1 MKQKNKRR
9 PSDKTNSIN
18 SNKAESNMSN
28 DGKKGSNTKSSC
40 DFKKL
45 LCIGRMLKKKFIES
59 KDMSEERK
67 EEKDFLHKALGNLL
81 TFHPL
86 ILSGISLVGMIYYF
100 AYFGFEL
107 KYFPDLGGADVAYV
121 GVSLFF
127 MLATISLFFIL
138 PCLCYPG
145 YHKKD
150 IGWIFFFGLSL
161 LPLFTLVCMATLN
174 TIINKSLDVLFWFSL
189 IGSFI
194 YLIIVICTDKFTT
207 FSLCKVAILIIIIS
221 VVVNFIVVIE
231 YFPENFSFN
240 GWFFSSIVGLY
251 LMTLVYFKGLEY
263 FYNNNDL
270 IQFVVAFIIVVFAI
284 LSWFVTNEFANRLGI
299 ANVEYKYLSIEK
311 SALGALPKE
320 ICDITNINLAEEN
333 LTISYADN
341 KLTIK
346 DENNNSAL
354 CGNVFPEYI
363 KFSCEDNECKNIK
376 EATNIKYQNKNL
388 SYAIVDK
395 NTLKE
400 NNFTI
405 GTTVKVTLK
414 ENITYIEK
422 QNDVILLRNIKAIST
437 LGKFYYLETIGY
449 KNKDD
454 KEIKFELDA
463 SKIIS
468 REK

>member
-1 MKQKNKRR
+1 
-9 PSDKTNSIN
+9 
-18 SNKAESNMSN
+18 MSN

-207 FSLCKVAILIIIIS
+207 FSLCKVAILIIIIA

>member
-320 ICDITNINLAEEN
+320 ICGITNINLAEEN

>member
-1 MKQKNKRR
+1 
-9 PSDKTNSIN
+9 
-18 SNKAESNMSN
+18 
-28 DGKKGSNTKSSC
+28 
-40 DFKKL
+40 
-45 LCIGRMLKKKFIES
+45 
-59 KDMSEERK
+59 
-67 EEKDFLHKALGNLL
+67 
-81 TFHPL
+81 
-86 ILSGISLVGMIYYF
+86 MIYYF

-150 IGWIFFFGLSL
+150 AGWTIFFGLSL
-161 LPLFTLVCMATLN
+161 LPLFTLICMAALN
-174 TIINKSLDVLFWFSL
+174 TITIIRPLNELFWYSL
-189 IGSFI
+189 KVSTFC
-194 YLIIVICTDKFTT
+194 LLIVICIDKFVTFFRLSLLLFFT
-207 FSLCKVAILIIIIS
+207 SVYIMALNTITIIRPLYELFGCFFIILLFVFIDKYILRKVSIVIIRTIVVVLIVIICIKFSLLL
-221 VVVNFIVVIE
+221 FL
-231 YFPENFSFN
+231 
-240 GWFFSSIVGLY
+240 SIAGLY
-251 LMTLVYFKGLEY
+251 LVILIYFKGFKY
-263 FYNNNDL
+263 FYNNNDFL
-270 IQFVVAFIIVVFAI
+270 QFVIAFIIVVFAI
-284 LSWFVTNEFANRLGI
+284 LSWFVTNEFANKLGI

-341 KLTIK
+341 KLAIK

-405 GTTVKVTLK
+405 GTTVKVTPK

-422 QNDVILLRNIKAIST
+422 QNDVILLHNIKATST

-449 KNKDD
+449 KN
-454 KEIKFELDA
+454 ENNEETKFELDS

-468 REK
+468 RAKE

>member
-207 FSLCKVAILIIIIS
+207 FSLCKVAILIIIIA

-468 REK
+468 RKK